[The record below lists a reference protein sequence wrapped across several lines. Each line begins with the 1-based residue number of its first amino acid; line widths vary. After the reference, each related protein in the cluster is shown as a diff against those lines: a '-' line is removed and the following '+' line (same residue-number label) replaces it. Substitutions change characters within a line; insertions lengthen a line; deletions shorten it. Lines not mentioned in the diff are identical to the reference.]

1 MKMNGVLMPV
11 FSLPGKYGIGEF
23 SKEAYS
29 FIKILK
35 KYGFNVWQMLP
46 LNPVAY
52 GNSPYQSY
60 SSYALEELYIPL
72 DDLYKEGLISKPR
85 KFRYE
90 SHINYDALRVYK
102 RKYYMEAYEN
112 VLNNK
117 TYLKKIK
124 NFQKNNIRIEEY
136 ATFMAR
142 KEINNGRSWIE
153 WNKED
158 KEKEDYLKLYYV
170 FLQYKCLEAYNKLHK
185 FAKKEGITIIG
196 DVPFYVGYDSSDV
209 YFNKHLFLLDEKYNP
224 TLVAGVPPDYFSTLG
239 QRWGNPIY
247 NFDEMRKDGFSF
259 IVERLAYAG
268 KMYDEVRLDH
278 FRAFDTYYVI
288 PSQYEDARI
297 GEWRFAPGYEILDTL
312 YSKYPSIK
320 LIAEDLGDLR
330 DEVYTLKN
338 HYSLPGMN
346 ILQFTLNDYINGK
359 PLPKDDDK
367 LITYIGTH
375 DNDTVYGW
383 YTTFLN
389 KEDKEKVHNY
399 LLSFDV
405 KGKETCD
412 RFISFAYRNFEN
424 VVISFTDFLHLGKR
438 GRINEPSTIKMD
450 NWSIRIKDFKALRRA
465 FNKHLNID

>member
-1 MKMNGVLMPV
+1 MPV

-23 SKEAYS
+23 SSEAYS
-29 FIKILK
+29 FIKMLK

-60 SSYALEELYIPL
+60 SSYALEELYLPL
-72 DDLYKEGLISKPR
+72 DDLYKEGLIKKPR
-85 KFRYE
+85 RFRYE
-90 SHINYDALRVYK
+90 SHINYDAVRAYK
-102 RKYYMEAYEN
+102 RSYYIEAYEN
-112 VLNNK
+112 VLKNK
-117 TYLKKIK
+117 NYLRKIK
-124 NFQKNNIRIEEY
+124 NYQKSNIRIEEY

-153 WNKED
+153 WDKED
-158 KEKEDYLKLYYV
+158 KAKEEYLKLYYV
-170 FLQYKCLEAYNKLHK
+170 FLQYRTLLSYNKLHK
-185 FAKKEGITIIG
+185 FAQKEGITIIG

-209 YFNKHLFLLDEKYNP
+209 YFNRHLFLLDENYHP

-247 NFDEMRKDGFSF
+247 NFEEMKKDGYSF
-259 IVERLAYAG
+259 IVERLAFAG
-268 KMYDEVRLDH
+268 QLYDEVRLDH

-288 PSQYEDARI
+288 PSQYDDARI
-297 GEWRFAPGYEILDTL
+297 GEWRYAPGYEIFDTL
-312 YSKYPSIK
+312 YRKYPNIT

-338 HYSLPGMN
+338 HYNLPGMN
-346 ILQFTLNDYINGK
+346 ILQFTILDYINGK
-359 PLPKDDDK
+359 PLPRDDDK

-375 DNDTVYGW
+375 DNDTIYGW

-389 KEDKEKVHNY
+389 EEDKLKVHNY
-399 LLSFDV
+399 LLTFDV
-405 KGKETCD
+405 KGNETCD
-412 RFISFAYRNFEN
+412 RFISFAYRNFQN
-424 VVISFTDFLHLGKR
+424 VVISFTDYLHLGKR
-438 GRINEPSTIKMD
+438 GRINEPSTIKVD

-465 FNKHLNID
+465 FNKNLNRN